1 MKAELLQSI
10 RDNLEAY
17 ERQILKVLEI
27 YHYQKER
34 YGVDYTI
41 AIGATDEEVDFN
53 SFSEILRKTDTFI
66 PLAQTVS
73 AVVFAF
79 NDPEQGIKAASNM
92 LHKFETQH
100 FSKQIYLGIV
110 NSQEIAN
117 PQQQVKKLF
126 QTLFFCIDNDIAN
139 VPFDFQHMESI
150 SV

>member
-10 RDNLEAY
+10 KDKLETY
-17 ERQILKVLEI
+17 ESQILKVLEI

-41 AIGATDEEVDFN
+41 AIAATEADVDFN
-53 SFSEILRKTDTFI
+53 NFSGMLRKTDTFI
-66 PLAQTVS
+66 PLEKTVS

-92 LHKFETQH
+92 LHEFETQH

-110 NSQEIAN
+110 NSQEVAN
-117 PQQQVKKLF
+117 PQPQVKKLF
-126 QTLFFCIDNDIAN
+126 QTLFFCIANDIAN

-150 SV
+150 SI